1 MNALPSSSPNTV
13 DRESRAWKRRL
24 LRAMVGKTLAYFA
37 ERETQHIKLVRDHLL
52 DIADGKLSLA
62 QAQNVRSAAVLLDRR
77 GEAFKRAFQDA
88 MQAALDEELT
98 TALPETNVPGFRRI
112 ATVDE
117 LDGMSLSL
125 IDVTEVD
132 RILLLDRISQRFNTH
147 YETSLL
153 PLTQRLGIL
162 LGHETQ
168 SISNNPFR
176 PQVFIRAFMAAWEK
190 GGFDDQATEDL
201 IGSLEPEHGIDL
213 APLYTDL
220 VATLAH
226 AGVAAQSGHR
236 IKKSVGGSAFSPLG
250 GSSFAPL
257 GGESEPALSQPAAL
271 EGAGPGAPR
280 SAWGALAPAGRSIAS
295 HARQFLQRLGLS
307 SQAGRLTAQGDG
319 SAGISDT
326 TERPVFE
333 AADPELMG
341 YLGGLQAGAGASSAY
356 QYLEGQD
363 PANQNVLRQ
372 MRDREEIRRAPEL
385 DRGTVDALAEVFDFV
400 FADQAIPM
408 QMKVVIGRLQIPVL
422 KAAMIDRDFFLS
434 ADHPARKLVD
444 TLASA
449 SIAWAPEKGEDD
461 PLYVRIESTVK
472 RVLTEFEDDLALFSE
487 LLLEFSEFLFET
499 EQQAQQQIE
508 PAVVQERDKES
519 LDAAL
524 AHADEVVHARI
535 SALPANLPL
544 APFLTPF
551 LTTQWREVIAHA
563 WLDAET
569 SPGHWEAALA
579 TMDLLIWSTQPK
591 THSDERKKLVGVLPD
606 LVRSLNTGLD
616 SINWTGDDRA
626 TFTRRLIATHM
637 LAIRMNPPTVDDSKT
652 AALEA
657 SASQEA
663 IDALDQRRA
672 GKLAGQTDGYDAM
685 AQSLTRG
692 AWFDIAHED
701 GSGSHRCRLSWV
713 SPMRTRLLFTNRDG
727 FDAFV
732 RSEREVAALLRE
744 GRLTMI
750 DQVPIVSRAIDKLM
764 AGAAESEL
772 HLAV

>member
-1 MNALPSSSPNTV
+1 
-13 DRESRAWKRRL
+13 
-24 LRAMVGKTLAYFA
+24 MVGKTLAFFA
-37 ERETQHIKLVRDHLL
+37 ERETMQLKLVRDHLL
-52 DIADGKLSLA
+52 DIADGKLSLS
-62 QAQNVRSAAVLLDRR
+62 QAQNVRSAAVILDRR
-77 GEAFKRAFQDA
+77 GDAFKRAFQEA
-88 MQAALDEELT
+88 MQAGLDDELVI
-98 TALPETNVPGFRRI
+98 ALPESDRPGFRRI

-125 IDVTEVD
+125 IDVSEVD
-132 RILLLDRISQRFNTH
+132 RILLLDRVSQRFNTY
-147 YETSLL
+147 YEASLL
-153 PLTQRLGIL
+153 PLTQRIGIL
-162 LGHETQ
+162 LGQEEQ

-176 PQVFIRAFMAAWEK
+176 PQVMVRAFMTAWEK
-190 GGFDDQATEDL
+190 GSFDDQATEDL
-201 IGSLEPEHGIDL
+201 INSLEPEHGIDL
-213 APLYTDL
+213 APLYADL
-220 VATLAH
+220 LATMTH
-226 AGVAAQSGHR
+226 AGVAAQAGHR
-236 IKKSVGGSAFSPLG
+236 IRKSVGGSAFAPLG
-250 GSSFAPL
+250 GSSNFAPL
-257 GGESEPALSQPAAL
+257 GDAEPAPSQRAPLERTPAQ
-271 EGAGPGAPR
+271 APR
-280 SAWGALAPAGRSIAS
+280 SAWGALAPTGRSIAS
-295 HARQFLQRLGLS
+295 HARQFLQRLGLGSQQGELTS
-307 SQAGRLTAQGDG
+307 SRMGL
-319 SAGISDT
+319 SDMS
-326 TERPVFE
+326 EHPVFE
-333 AADPELMG
+333 AADPQLMG
-341 YLGGLQAGAGASSAY
+341 YLGDLQAGAGASSDH

-363 PANQNVLRQ
+363 LSNQNVLRQ

-434 ADHPARKLVD
+434 TDHPARKLVD

-449 SIAWAPEKGEDD
+449 SIAWVPEKGEDD

-472 RVLTEFEDDLALFSE
+472 RVLNEFEDDLALFSE

-508 PAVVQERDKES
+508 PAAAQERDKES

-535 SALPANLPL
+535 SALPVTLPL

-569 SPGHWEAALA
+569 RPGHWEAALA
-579 TMDLLIWSTQPK
+579 TLDLLVWSTQPK

-606 LVRSLNTGLD
+606 LVRSINAGLD
-616 SINWTGDDRA
+616 SINWTGDERA

-637 LAIRMNPPTVDDSKT
+637 LAIRMNQPAPEDSKA

-672 GKLAGQTDGYDAM
+672 GKLAGQVDQYDAM
-685 AQSLTRG
+685 AQSLARG
-692 AWFDIAHED
+692 TWFDVVQD
-701 GSGSHRCRLSWV
+701 DSSSHRCRLSWV

-732 RSEREVAALLRE
+732 RSEREVAAMLRE
-744 GRLTMI
+744 GRLSMI

-764 AGAAESEL
+764 AGGSEPEVAL
-772 HLAV
+772 VV

>member
-1 MNALPSSSPNTV
+1 MNATPSSSPNTV
-13 DRESRAWKRRL
+13 DRESPAWKRRL
-24 LRAMVGKTLAYFA
+24 LRAMVGKTLAFFA
-37 ERETQHIKLVRDHLL
+37 ERETMQLKLVRDHLL
-52 DIADGKLSLA
+52 DIADGKLSLT
-62 QAQNVRSAAVLLDRR
+62 QAQNVRSAAVILDRR
-77 GEAFKRAFQDA
+77 GDAFKRAYQEA
-88 MQAALDEELT
+88 MQAGLDEELVI
-98 TALPETNVPGFRRI
+98 ALPEADRPGFRRI

-125 IDVTEVD
+125 IDVSEVD
-132 RILLLDRISQRFNTH
+132 RILLLDRVSQRFNTH

-153 PLTQRLGIL
+153 PLTQRIGIL
-162 LGHETQ
+162 LGQEEQ

-176 PQVFIRAFMAAWEK
+176 PQVLVRAFMTAWEN
-190 GGFDDQATEDL
+190 GSFDDQATEDL
-201 IGSLEPEHGIDL
+201 VNSLEPEHGIDL
-213 APLYTDL
+213 APLYADL
-220 VATLAH
+220 IATMTH
-226 AGVAAQSGHR
+226 AGVAPQAGHR
-236 IKKSVGGSAFSPLG
+236 IKKSVGGSAFAPLG
-250 GSSFAPL
+250 GSSNFAPL
-257 GGESEPALSQPAAL
+257 GDAEPALSQRAPL
-271 EGAGPGAPR
+271 ERTPTEAPR

-295 HARQFLQRLGLS
+295 HARQFLQRLGLGSQQGELTS
-307 SQAGRLTAQGDG
+307 SRMGL
-319 SAGISDT
+319 SDMS
-326 TERPVFE
+326 EHPVFE
-333 AADPELMG
+333 AADPQLMG
-341 YLGGLQAGAGASSAY
+341 YLGDLQAGAGTSSAY

-363 PANQNVLRQ
+363 LSDQNVLRQ

-449 SIAWAPEKGEDD
+449 SIAWVPEKGEDD

-472 RVLTEFEDDLALFSE
+472 RVLNEFEDDLALFSE

-508 PAVVQERDKES
+508 PAATQERDKES

-535 SALPANLPL
+535 SALPATLPL

-569 SPGHWEAALA
+569 RPGHWEAALA
-579 TMDLLIWSTQPK
+579 TMDLLVWSTQPK

-606 LVRSLNTGLD
+606 LVRSINAGLD
-616 SINWTGDDRA
+616 SINWTGDERA

-637 LAIRMNPPTVDDSKT
+637 LAIRMNQPAPEDSKA

-672 GKLAGQTDGYDAM
+672 GKLAGQVDQYDAM
-685 AQSLTRG
+685 AQSLARG
-692 AWFDIAHED
+692 TWFDVVQD
-701 GSGSHRCRLSWV
+701 DSSSHRCRLSWV

-732 RSEREVAALLRE
+732 RSEREVAAMLRE
-744 GRLTMI
+744 GRLGMI

-764 AGAAESEL
+764 AGGAEPEVAL
-772 HLAV
+772 VV

>member
-1 MNALPSSSPNTV
+1 MSALPSSSPSAA

-24 LRAMVGKTLAYFA
+24 LRAMVGKALAYFA
-37 ERETQHIKLVRDHLL
+37 ERETMQIKMVRDHLL
-52 DIADGKLSLA
+52 DIADGKLSLS
-62 QAQNVRSAAVLLDRR
+62 QAQNVRSAAVMLDRR
-77 GEAFKRAFQDA
+77 AEAFKRGYQEA
-88 MQAALDEELT
+88 MQAALDEEIT
-98 TALPETNVPGFRRI
+98 AALPEADAPGYRRI
-112 ATVDE
+112 ASVDE

-125 IDVTEVD
+125 IDVSEVD
-132 RILLLDRISQRFNTH
+132 RILLLDRVSQRFNTH
-147 YETSLL
+147 YDASLL
-153 PLTQRLGIL
+153 PLTQRIGAL
-162 LGHETQ
+162 LGQEAQ
-168 SISNNPFR
+168 SVASNPFR
-176 PQVFIRAFMAAWEK
+176 PQVFVRAFMTAWEK

-201 IGSLEPEHGIDL
+201 ISSLEPEHGIDL
-213 APLYTDL
+213 APLYADL
-220 VATLAH
+220 LATLAH
-226 AGVAAQSGHR
+226 AGVAAQAGHR
-236 IKKSVGGSAFSPLG
+236 IKKSVGGS
-250 GSSFAPL
+250 SFAPL
-257 GGESEPALSQPAAL
+257 GEGEPPMSQRAAL
-271 EGAGPGAPR
+271 EPAKAEQPR

-295 HARQFLQRLGLS
+295 HARQFLQRLGLGSQQGELTS
-307 SQAGRLTAQGDG
+307 SRMGL
-319 SAGISDT
+319 SDT
-326 TERPVFE
+326 SEHPVFE
-333 AADPELMG
+333 AADPQLMG
-341 YLGGLQAGAGASSAY
+341 YLGDLQAGAVASPDY
-356 QYLEGQD
+356 QYVEGQN
-363 PANQNVLRQ
+363 PADHNVLRQ

-449 SIAWAPEKGEDD
+449 SIAWVPEKGEDD

-508 PAVVQERDKES
+508 PAAVQERDKES

-535 SALPANLPL
+535 SALPATLPL

-551 LTTQWREVIAHA
+551 LTTQWRQVIAHA

-606 LVRSLNTGLD
+606 LVRSLNAGLD
-616 SINWTGDDRA
+616 SINWTGDERA

-637 LAIRMNPPTVDDSKT
+637 LAIRMNQPTPEDSKA

-663 IDALDQRRA
+663 IEALDQRRA
-672 GKLAGQTDGYDAM
+672 GKLAGQADEYDAM
-685 AQSLTRG
+685 AQSMTRG
-692 AWFDIAHED
+692 TWFDFARDD
-701 GSGSHRCRLSWV
+701 GGSHRCRLSWV

-744 GRLTMI
+744 GRLAMI

-764 AGAAESEL
+764 AGGPESEM
-772 HLAV
+772 AVVV

>member
-1 MNALPSSSPNTV
+1 MNANPSSSPNTA

-37 ERETQHIKLVRDHLL
+37 ERETVHLKMVRDHLL

-62 QAQNVRSAAVLLDRR
+62 QAQNVRSAAVMLDRR
-77 GEAFKRAFQDA
+77 TDAFKRAFQEA
-88 MQAALDEELT
+88 MQAALDEELAA
-98 TALPETNVPGFRRI
+98 ALPEADTPGFRRI

-125 IDVTEVD
+125 IDVAEVD

-147 YETSLL
+147 YEASVL
-153 PLTQRLGIL
+153 PLTQRIGIL
-162 LGHETQ
+162 LGLEAQ

-176 PQVFIRAFMAAWEK
+176 PQVFIRAFMTAWEK

-213 APLYTDL
+213 APLYADL
-220 VATLAH
+220 ITTLTH
-226 AGVAAQSGHR
+226 AGVAAQAGHR
-236 IKKSVGGSAFSPLG
+236 IKKSVGGSNFAPLG
-250 GSSFAPL
+250 GSTFASL
-257 GGESEPALSQPAAL
+257 GGESEPAMSQRGAL
-271 EGAGPGAPR
+271 EGSDSGAPR

-307 SQAGRLTAQGDG
+307 SQAGRLTGQADR
-319 SAGISDT
+319 SEGISDT

-461 PLYVRIESTVK
+461 PLYVRIETTVK
-472 RVLTEFEDDLALFSE
+472 RVLNEFEDDLALFSE

-508 PAVVQERDKES
+508 PAAVQERDKES

-535 SALPANLPL
+535 SALPATLPL

-579 TMDLLIWSTQPK
+579 SMDLLIWSTQPK

-616 SINWTGDDRA
+616 SINWIGDERA

-637 LAIRMNPPTVDDSKT
+637 LAIRMNQPTVDDSKA

-672 GKLAGQTDGYDAM
+672 GKLAGQTDEYDAM

-692 AWFDIAHED
+692 TWFDFAHED
-701 GSGSHRCRLSWV
+701 DAGSHRCRLSWV

-732 RSEREVAALLRE
+732 RSEREVATLLRD
-744 GRLTMI
+744 GRLAMI

-764 AGAAESEL
+764 AGSVESDM
-772 HLAV
+772 HLLV

>member
-1 MNALPSSSPNTV
+1 MNATPSSSPNAV
-13 DRESRAWKRRL
+13 DRESPAWKRRL

-37 ERETQHIKLVRDHLL
+37 ERETMQIKLVRDHLL
-52 DIADGKLSLA
+52 DIADGKLSLS
-62 QAQNVRSAAVLLDRR
+62 QAQNVRSAAVILDRR
-77 GEAFKRAFQDA
+77 GDAFKRAYQEA
-88 MQAALDEELT
+88 MQAGLDEELVV
-98 TALPETNVPGFRRI
+98 ALPEADRPGFRRI

-125 IDVTEVD
+125 IDVSEVD
-132 RILLLDRISQRFNTH
+132 RILLLDRVSQRFNTH
-147 YETSLL
+147 YEASLL
-153 PLTQRLGIL
+153 PLTQRIGIL
-162 LGHETQ
+162 LGQEEQ

-176 PQVFIRAFMAAWEK
+176 PQVLVRAFMTAWEK
-190 GGFDDQATEDL
+190 GGFDDQAMEDL
-201 IGSLEPEHGIDL
+201 ITSLEPEHGIDL
-213 APLYTDL
+213 APLYADL
-220 VATLAH
+220 LATMTH
-226 AGVAAQSGHR
+226 AGVAAQAGHR
-236 IKKSVGGSAFSPLG
+236 IKKSVGGSAFAPLG
-250 GSSFAPL
+250 GASAFAPL
-257 GGESEPALSQPAAL
+257 GADSEPAMSQRAAL
-271 EGAGPGAPR
+271 DRGPAEAPR
-280 SAWGALAPAGRSIAS
+280 SAWGALAPAGRTIAS
-295 HARQFLQRLGLS
+295 HARQFLQRLGLGSQQGELTS
-307 SQAGRLTAQGDG
+307 SRMGL
-319 SAGISDT
+319 SDMS
-326 TERPVFE
+326 EHPVFE
-333 AADPELMG
+333 AADPQLMG
-341 YLGGLQAGAGASSAY
+341 YLGDLQAGAGASSAY

-363 PANQNVLRQ
+363 LSNQNVLRQ

-434 ADHPARKLVD
+434 AEHPARKLVD

-508 PAVVQERDKES
+508 PAATQERDKES

-535 SALPANLPL
+535 SALPATLPL

-579 TMDLLIWSTQPK
+579 TMDLLVWSTQPK
-591 THSDERKKLVGVLPD
+591 AHSDERKKLVGVLPD
-606 LVRSLNTGLD
+606 LVRSLNSGLD
-616 SINWTGDDRA
+616 SINWTGEDRA

-637 LAIRMNPPTVDDSKT
+637 MAIRMTQPPPDDSKT

-672 GKLAGQTDGYDAM
+672 GKLAGHADEYDAM

-692 AWFDIAHED
+692 TWFDIAHED
-701 GSGSHRCRLSWV
+701 GAGSHRCRLSWV

-744 GRLTMI
+744 GRLSMI

-764 AGAAESEL
+764 AGGSEPEM
-772 HLAV
+772 AVVA

>member
-1 MNALPSSSPNTV
+1 MNATPSSSPNAV
-13 DRESRAWKRRL
+13 DRESPAWKRRL
-24 LRAMVGKTLAYFA
+24 LRAMVGKTLAFLA
-37 ERETQHIKLVRDHLL
+37 ERETMQIKLVRDHLL

-62 QAQNVRSAAVLLDRR
+62 QAQNVRSAAVILDRR

-88 MQAALDEELT
+88 MQAALDEELAI
-98 TALPETNVPGFRRI
+98 ALPETDRPGFRRI

-125 IDVTEVD
+125 IDVSEVD
-132 RILLLDRISQRFNTH
+132 RILLLDRVSQRFNTH

-153 PLTQRLGIL
+153 PLTQRIGVL
-162 LGHETQ
+162 LGQEEQ

-176 PQVFIRAFMAAWEK
+176 PQVLVRAFMSAWEK

-201 IGSLEPEHGIDL
+201 INSLEPEHCIDL
-213 APLYTDL
+213 APLHADL
-220 VATLAH
+220 LATMTH
-226 AGVAAQSGHR
+226 AGIAAQTGHR
-236 IKKSVGGSAFSPLG
+236 IRKSVGGSAFAPLG
-250 GSSFAPL
+250 SSSNFAPL
-257 GGESEPALSQPAAL
+257 GDSEPALSQRAPLERSPA
-271 EGAGPGAPR
+271 EAPR

-295 HARQFLQRLGLS
+295 HARQFLQRLGLGSQQGELTS
-307 SQAGRLTAQGDG
+307 SRMGL
-319 SAGISDT
+319 SDT
-326 TERPVFE
+326 SEHPVFE
-333 AADPELMG
+333 AADPQLMG
-341 YLGGLQAGAGASSAY
+341 YLGDLQAGAGASSGY

-363 PANQNVLRQ
+363 LSNQNVLRQ

-461 PLYVRIESTVK
+461 PLYMRIESTVK
-472 RVLTEFEDDLALFSE
+472 RVLNEFEDDLALFSE

-499 EQQAQQQIE
+499 EQQAEQQIE
-508 PAVVQERDKES
+508 PAATQERDKES

-535 SALPANLPL
+535 TALPATLPL

-569 SPGHWEAALA
+569 RPGHWEAALA
-579 TMDLLIWSTQPK
+579 TMDLLVWSTQPK

-606 LVRSLNTGLD
+606 LVRSINAGLD
-616 SINWTGDDRA
+616 SINWTGDERA

-637 LAIRMNPPTVDDSKT
+637 LAIRMNQPAPEDSKA

-672 GKLAGQTDGYDAM
+672 GKLAGQADQFDAM

-692 AWFDIAHED
+692 TWFDVVQDD
-701 GSGSHRCRLSWV
+701 GGSHRCRLSWV

-732 RSEREVAALLRE
+732 RSEREVAALLRQ
-744 GRLTMI
+744 GRLNMI

-764 AGAAESEL
+764 AGDSEPEVVL
-772 HLAV
+772 VV